1 MLAQGTL
8 DTLVMVFASTA
19 IAYVVGTA
27 LGVVLHLTA
36 RDGLRPAPLLNAV
49 LGWVVNIGRSLPFI
63 ILLIALMPATAALV
77 GTSTGVRGVI
87 PPLVVATAPFVARMV
102 EQSLAE
108 VSRDA
113 VEAAE
118 ACGASVP
125 RIVFSAPLPEALPSI
140 VRGIA
145 VTLIAVLGYTA
156 IAGAVG
162 AGGLGDIAIRYGY
175 YRYENEVMIARSSSS
190 LSWSSLFSPRAAG
203 SPAGWTTAR
212 ALGASAGPAL
222 ARSAAAYK
230 PVGVPVR
237 RASMHRNPGGGPHGG
252 RHRAAA
258 GHRRHLA
265 SFLPICNFHPERM
278 SRMNSN
284 VSLTRRL
291 ALKSLAV
298 AAGLVA
304 LGGLSACGSGR
315 PPRPMQPSSW
325 SPPRLRPMRR
335 S

>member
-1 MLAQGTL
+1 MLNEFLAEFSGLLAQGMV
-8 DTLVMVFASTA
+8 DTLVMLFASTA
-19 IAYVVGTA
+19 IAYVLGIV

-36 RDGLRPAPLLNAV
+36 PDGLRPMPALNAV
-49 LGWVVNIGRSLPFI
+49 LGWIVNIGRSLPFI
-63 ILLIALMPATAALV
+63 ILLIALMPATQAIV

-125 RIVFSAPLPEALPSI
+125 RIVWSALLPEALPSI

-175 YRYENEVMIARSSSS
+175 YRYENEVMIATVV
-190 LSWSSLFSPRAAG
+190 LLI
-203 SPAGWTTAR
+203 
-212 ALGASAGPAL
+212 
-222 ARSAAAYK
+222 
-230 PVGVPVR
+230 V
-237 RASMHRNPGGGPHGG
+237 
-252 RHRAAA
+252 
-258 GHRRHLA
+258 
-265 SFLPICNFHPERM
+265 
-278 SRMNSN
+278 
-284 VSLTRRL
+284 
-291 ALKSLAV
+291 
-298 AAGLVA
+298 LVQ
-304 LGGLSACGSGR
+304 LIQSACNYIA
-315 PPRPMQPSSW
+315 
-325 SPPRLRPMRR
+325 RR
-335 S
+335 VDHR

>member
-1 MLAQGTL
+1 MLSEFLSKFSDLLMQGML
-8 DTLVMVFASTA
+8 DTLVMLFASTA
-19 IAYVVGTA
+19 IAYVIGIA
-27 LGVVLHLTA
+27 FGVVLNLTA
-36 RDGLRPAPLLNAV
+36 PDGLRPMPAFNAV

-63 ILLIALMPATAALV
+63 ILLIALMPATQAIV

-125 RIVFSAPLPEALPSI
+125 RIVWSALLPEALPSI

-175 YRYENEVMIARSSSS
+175 YRYENEVMIVTVVLLVVLVQLIQSVCNYIA
-190 LSWSSLFSPRAAG
+190 
-203 SPAGWTTAR
+203 
-212 ALGASAGPAL
+212 
-222 ARSAAAYK
+222 
-230 PVGVPVR
+230 R
-237 RASMHRNPGGGPHGG
+237 RADHR
-252 RHRAAA
+252 
-258 GHRRHLA
+258 
-265 SFLPICNFHPERM
+265 
-278 SRMNSN
+278 
-284 VSLTRRL
+284 
-291 ALKSLAV
+291 
-298 AAGLVA
+298 
-304 LGGLSACGSGR
+304 
-315 PPRPMQPSSW
+315 
-325 SPPRLRPMRR
+325 
-335 S
+335 